1 MPCRC
6 DGAILPRD
14 DHEAVNARRVLRSA
28 PLTRSRLL
36 AGTTGLVRRI
46 VMKFVELRSRGGDYF
61 VVAANIAYLRADENG
76 QTKIGLVGGDS
87 LLVVGSMAEI
97 AALVLAG

>member
-1 MPCRC
+1 
-6 DGAILPRD
+6 
-14 DHEAVNARRVLRSA
+14 
-28 PLTRSRLL
+28 
-36 AGTTGLVRRI
+36 
-46 VMKFVELRSRGGDYF
+46 MKFVELKSRGGNYL

-87 LLVVGSMAEI
+87 LLVVGSMEEV